1 MEFDFT
7 NILELVQSVWRFVQ
21 VLLGIGLV
29 IFVHEAGHFLAAR
42 WCGVRVDVFSLGFGP
57 SLFSWKRGNTLYQV
71 AVIPLGGYVKM
82 AGEEPGDEERGPSP
96 DDLRS
101 KSVGQRFLIFSGG
114 VIMNVIF
121 GLVIFPILYWV
132 GVPFTQPLIGAPAP
146 GGPAWQAGLEEGT
159 KVLEVNGQR
168 VITFPEIL
176 NEVALGD
183 PEKCDLL
190 IQRPGSKTTEAI
202 SLTPERSATR
212 GLFELGF
219 PPAMDP
225 DRKVFIESG
234 SPAAIAGIK
243 TDDRWLSIE
252 GARPGESIPEAFLRS
267 SATGATVRATFES
280 AETGEA
286 YTAEIAPMETE
297 ASGPALVGVTSATDE
312 VVAIRGSAWANFG
325 LHEGDRISLCNG
337 VPIWSIEDLDAAIR
351 RSEGSVT
358 VACVRA
364 GETLQ
369 LQAPAAT
376 GLSAGDI
383 ALGTSKGERRVRVVA
398 RSAAEAAGLIDGD
411 EILMVGDVPIDSQ
424 ETMLKALRGN
434 ADLEVPS
441 VLTISRTSSG
451 QSEELEITV
460 QAAQLTPMLYG
471 IGIQRAEYV
480 FREKSPLGAIALG
493 CGACV
498 KFLKDSWLTLRG
510 IVTDQVPGKNVG
522 GPIAIGVIA
531 HSFAS
536 VSITKFFFFLCILSM
551 NLAFLNVLP
560 IPLLDGGH
568 LFFLLVEKVKGSP
581 VSDKVMGYSQL
592 AGLVLIG
599 FIFVYIFYN
608 DIARAV
614 GG

>member
-1 MEFDFT
+1 MDF
-7 NILELVQSVWRFVQ
+7 IEIWRIAQ

-57 SLFSWKRGNTLYQV
+57 TVFSWKRGDTVYQV
-71 AVIPLGGYVKM
+71 AAIPLGGYVKM

-96 DDLRS
+96 DDLNS

-132 GVPFTQPLIGAPAP
+132 GIPFTQPLIGAPTP
-146 GGPAWQAGLEEGT
+146 GGPAWHAGLEEGT
-159 KVLEVNGQR
+159 RVLEVNGQR

-183 PEKCDLL
+183 PERCELL
-190 IQRPGSKTTEAI
+190 IQRPGADATETI
-202 SLTPERSATR
+202 SLTPQRSASR
-212 GLFELGF
+212 GLYELGF
-219 PPAMDP
+219 PPAIDP
-225 DRKVFIESG
+225 ERKVFIEEG
-234 SPAAIAGIK
+234 SPADLAGIK
-243 TDDRWLSIE
+243 TGDKWISVE
-252 GARPGESIPEAFLRS
+252 GAEEGESIVDAFLKAS
-267 SATGATVRATFES
+267 ETGATVTATLES
-280 AETGEA
+280 AETGSPYTVSVSPIESEA
-286 YTAEIAPMETE
+286 E
-297 ASGPALVGVTSATDE
+297 GPPLIGVISVTDE
-312 VVAIRGSAWANFG
+312 VTALRGTAWSDAG
-325 LHEGDRISLCNG
+325 LAVGDRLSKVNG
-337 VPIWSIEDLDAAIR
+337 VPIYSADSLSSALMDGAPTVSINAIRDGQELELSGADLDA
-351 RSEGSVT
+351 SDV
-358 VACVRA
+358 
-364 GETLQ
+364 
-369 LQAPAAT
+369 
-376 GLSAGDI
+376 
-383 ALGTSKGERRVRVVA
+383 ALGAGAAERRVQVVA
-398 RSAAEAAGLIDGD
+398 RSAAAAAGLLDGD
-411 EILMVGDVPIDSQ
+411 EVLMVGDVAIDTQ
-424 ETMLKALRGN
+424 ETLLKALRANTGEG
-434 ADLEVPS
+434 APS
-441 VLTISRTSSG
+441 VLTVARATG
-451 QSEELEITV
+451 DAVQEVELSVE
-460 QAAQLTPMLYG
+460 AAPLTALLYG
-471 IGIQRAEYV
+471 IGVQRAEYV
-480 FREKSPLGAIALG
+480 FSEKSPLGAVQLG
-493 CGACV
+493 VGACV

-568 LFFLLVEKVKGSP
+568 LFFLLIEKIKGSP

-608 DIARAV
+608 DISRAV